1 MIGAAGYYLYQAGLR
16 GDLALNGQNNID
28 IETFLFKYLKRL
40 SKSNYF
46 R

>member
-28 IETFLFKYLKRL
+28 IETFLFKYISKRL

-46 R
+46 